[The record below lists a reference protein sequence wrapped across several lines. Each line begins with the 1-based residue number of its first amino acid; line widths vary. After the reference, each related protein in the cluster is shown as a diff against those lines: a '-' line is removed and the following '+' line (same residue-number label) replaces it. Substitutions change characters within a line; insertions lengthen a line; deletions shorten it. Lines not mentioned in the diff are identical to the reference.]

1 MESLSLPFA
10 QLIIQLL
17 GLPGLIFI
25 IWHFDN
31 KRLDKQRYQYEQ
43 QQQMNRD
50 AFEKEHKRDRDQ
62 MMALMSQ
69 YRDDIASIK
78 SLYTNNAHLVD
89 DYEKMASALMDTVR
103 LNTQATTMLTDYL
116 KNRERCTQLLGGSGG
131 CKS

>member
-31 KRLDKQRYQYEQ
+31 KRLDKQREQYELQ
-43 QQQMNRD
+43 QQLNRD
-50 AFEKEHKRDRDQ
+50 AFEKEHKGDRDQ
-62 MMALMSQ
+62 VTMLLNQ
-69 YRDDIASIK
+69 YREDISGLTAMYK
-78 SLYTNNAHLVD
+78 NNVHLVE

-116 KNRERCTQLLGGSGG
+116 KNRERCTHLLRNAGGSR
-131 CKS
+131 

>member
-31 KRLDKQRYQYEQ
+31 KRLDKQREQYELQ
-43 QQQMNRD
+43 QQLNRD

-62 MMALMSQ
+62 MLALMNQ
-69 YRDDIASIK
+69 YRDDVSSVK
-78 SLYTNNAHLVD
+78 NLYTNNAHLVD

-116 KNRERCTQLLGGSGG
+116 KNRERCTQLLNPAGG
-131 CKS
+131 CK

>member
-31 KRLDKQRYQYEQ
+31 NRLNKQRGQYEEQ
-43 QQQMNRD
+43 QRLLRE
-50 AFEKEHKRDRDQ
+50 AFEKEHKQDRNQ
-62 MMALMSQ
+62 VMVIINQ
-69 YRDDIASIK
+69 HREDIAGISAMYK
-78 SLYTNNAHLVD
+78 NNVHLVE
-89 DYEKMASALMDTVR
+89 DYEKVAGALMDTVR

-116 KNRERCTQLLGGSGG
+116 KNRERCTQLLNGSGG
-131 CKS
+131 CK

>member
-31 KRLDKQRYQYEQ
+31 KRLDKQREQYELQ
-43 QQQMNRD
+43 QQLNRD

-62 MMALMSQ
+62 MMALMTQ
-69 YRDDIASIK
+69 YRDDVSSIK
-78 SLYTNNAHLVD
+78 SLYANNAHLVD

-116 KNRERCTQLLGGSGG
+116 KNRERCTQLLSPSGG
-131 CKS
+131 CK